1 MLNSILYF
9 EEYCIKNFEKLEDEF
24 LKSPKN
30 FAEYVFGIT
39 SLLCKFGTEML
50 KDSLE
55 TMDRMLCESTFRQK
69 SWSIEAHHTKTLVT
83 SLGEV
88 TFKKTLFL
96 NKQTKQRSY
105 LLDQV
110 LGLEPKQRLTED
122 AFVRMLE
129 EAVQTSYQRGGQQA
143 SLCTQ
148 VSRQTVKNKIHALE
162 FPKASHTP
170 EEKKSVDWLYI
181 DADEDH
187 VALQFQKN
195 KGDLTKAEN
204 GVKNNGL
211 ITKMVC
217 VYEGKEEETMYSK
230 RRVLTNRHFFCGVNS
245 GEANLKFWDDIY
257 GYLERNYDLG
267 QVKRIYLNADG
278 GSWIKAGAKRLKGVT
293 YVLDGFH
300 LEKYL
305 AKLVPHLKRKERIP
319 VLEEFRKTIR
329 NQTKDDFR
337 ELVEKQK
344 KEMPKWRSRTKV
356 EEAAEY
362 ILSNWTA
369 AKLRLR
375 HKEGVL
381 GSSTESHVSHILS
394 ARMSSRPMGWSRKGA
409 AKMAELRAYFFNG
422 GNMLELVRYQKN
434 VGIEEEKKEEKILSS
449 TEILKSE
456 KNRHGELGKYL
467 ERISH
472 SLSRQA
478 KKKVYFQAQI
488 RGL

>member
-1 MLNSILYF
+1 MFSGSPAYYVNLA
-9 EEYCIKNFEKLEDEF
+9 
-24 LKSPKN
+24 LKCLR
-30 FAEYVFGIT
+30 I
-39 SLLCKFGTEML
+39 
-50 KDSLE
+50 
-55 TMDRMLCESTFRQK
+55 RWK

-122 AFVRMLE
+122 AFARMLE

-170 EEKKSVDWLYI
+170 EEKKNVDWLYI

-267 QVKRIYLNADG
+267 KVKRIYLNADG

-344 KEMPKWRSRTKV
+344 KEYAGACEVP
-356 EEAAEY
+356 EECGDRRREKRGKNPEQY
-362 ILSNWTA
+362 GDPEIG
-369 AKLRLR
+369 
-375 HKEGVL
+375 KEPAWGT
-381 GSSTESHVSHILS
+381 G
-394 ARMSSRPMGWSRKGA
+394 
-409 AKMAELRAYFFNG
+409 
-422 GNMLELVRYQKN
+422 
-434 VGIEEEKKEEKILSS
+434 
-449 TEILKSE
+449 EIS
-456 KNRHGELGKYL
+456 GENQPQPVPAG
-467 ERISH
+467 
-472 SLSRQA
+472 
-478 KKKVYFQAQI
+478 
-488 RGL
+488 